1 MKVLINDINFLMIME
16 NNTLQHTIFDD
27 FLT

>member
-16 NNTLQHTIFDD
+16 NNILQHTIFDD

>member
-1 MKVLINDINFLMIME
+1 MKVLINDINFLMFME

>member
-16 NNTLQHTIFDD
+16 NNTLQYTIFDD